1 MYYSHIHTHV
11 YYWSLV
17 IKKSDITKPSYSK
30 VILLVPALNNYMKS
44 FIAKRVISNLVNL
57 VNLRFKLL
65 KYKENNKKIY
75 NSSDHNFK
83 NIPLY
88 I

>member
-1 MYYSHIHTHV
+1 
-11 YYWSLV
+11 
-17 IKKSDITKPSYSK
+17 
-30 VILLVPALNNYMKS
+30 MKS

-88 I
+88 NEQCIIYRNVLFCFIRWCPYF

>member
-1 MYYSHIHTHV
+1 
-11 YYWSLV
+11 
-17 IKKSDITKPSYSK
+17 
-30 VILLVPALNNYMKS
+30 MKS

-57 VNLRFKLL
+57 VNLRYTCKLL
-65 KYKENNKKIY
+65 NYKENNKKIY

-88 I
+88 NYNEQCIIYRNVLFCFISTVKNGA